1 MLLYSWTGLIE
12 ADLWGIALNQLYFG
26 LFCKESF
33 SLPLD
38 ISFRFPLSCH
48 RSQVES
54 LTMHEIRSIGE
65 FPDVCISESHTQNRL
80 LSYLLNQAGRFKYIG
95 SMIMCLTL
103 KLLGSQSQ
111 CTGFATLN
119 RLRAFLFWHK
129 VATLLRNQ
137 LWTAEHKLF
146 SQKSVFFVFSQI
158 PIYLYALM

>member
-119 RLRAFLFWHK
+119 RLRAFLFWHE
-129 VATLLRNQ
+129 VPRCYEINCETLNINYLVRNRS
-137 LWTAEHKLF
+137 F
-146 SQKSVFFVFSQI
+146 SYFHRFPYI
-158 PIYLYALM
+158 CMP